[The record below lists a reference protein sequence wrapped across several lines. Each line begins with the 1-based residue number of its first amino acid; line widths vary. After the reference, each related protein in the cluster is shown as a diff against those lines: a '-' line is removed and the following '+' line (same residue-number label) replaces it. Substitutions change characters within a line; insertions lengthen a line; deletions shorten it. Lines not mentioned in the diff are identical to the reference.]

1 VRVASVAQA
10 VSGTECIIAAAAA
23 ADASGI
29 VAVLDANRHDP
40 SLYLRS
46 ERDVLG
52 HAGEFVVARDAFG
65 RIVGCAALHRDS
77 AGLAEV
83 LSVAVLPTA
92 QGKGVGGRL
101 VEACERRARAQGI
114 PRLWLATL
122 KPGYFARFG
131 YRPIPLWWLPPA
143 VLLGKLALVVRQPP
157 DRWRNAL
164 LGREV
169 FMLLDVAPA
178 PPAT

>member
-1 VRVASVAQA
+1 VASVAHA
-10 VSGTECIIAAAAA
+10 VSGTEFTIAAAAA

-29 VAVLDANRHDP
+29 VTVLDANRHDP

-46 ERDVLG
+46 EPDVLG
-52 HAGEFVVARDAFG
+52 HSGEFIVARDAFG

-92 QGKGVGGRL
+92 QGQGVGGRL
-101 VEACERRARAQGI
+101 VEACEKRARSQGVA
-114 PRLWLATL
+114 RLWLATL
-122 KPGYFARFG
+122 KPEYFARFG
-131 YRPIPLWWLPPA
+131 YRRISRWRLPAP
-143 VLLGKLALVVRQPP
+143 VLLAKLALVVRQPP

-169 FMLLDVAPA
+169 FMLLDVAPT
-178 PPAT
+178 PPAA

>member
-1 VRVASVAQA
+1 MASVAHA
-10 VSGTECIIAAAAA
+10 VSGAEFTIAAAAA

-29 VAVLDANRHDP
+29 VTVLDANRHDP

-46 ERDVLG
+46 EPDVLG
-52 HAGEFVVARDAFG
+52 HSGEFIVARDAFG

-92 QGKGVGGRL
+92 QGVGGRL
-101 VEACERRARAQGI
+101 VEACERRARSQGVA
-114 PRLWLATL
+114 RLWLATL
-122 KPGYFARFG
+122 KPEYFARFG
-131 YRPIPLWWLPPA
+131 YRRISRWRLPAP
-143 VLLGKLALVVRQPP
+143 VLLAKLALVVRQPP

-164 LGREV
+164 LGHEV
-169 FMLLDVAPA
+169 FMTRELE
-178 PPAT
+178 